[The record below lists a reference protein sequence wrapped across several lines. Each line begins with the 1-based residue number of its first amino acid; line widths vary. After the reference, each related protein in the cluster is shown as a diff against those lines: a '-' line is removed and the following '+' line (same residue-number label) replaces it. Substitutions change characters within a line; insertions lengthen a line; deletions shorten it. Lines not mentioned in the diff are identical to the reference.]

1 MRQAPPRVG
10 KELLCAF
17 SRRVDFGSPRIF
29 QSTLP
34 IPMAPLCTI
43 KCAKRTE
50 RKPQYTMQNAFL
62 ASQPLPAATILSLEG
77 NCCYCLCNTFQL
89 SKKRLALLFS
99 FTKISNAD
107 TIYFCPYF
115 CPQSKNILGILYD

>member
-1 MRQAPPRVG
+1 MRQALLSKVG

-43 KCAKRTE
+43 KCVKRTE
-50 RKPQYTMQNAFL
+50 RQPQYTMQNAFL

-89 SKKRLALLFS
+89 SKKLWPYLS

-115 CPQSKNILGILYD
+115 CPQSKNILEMLSL